1 MKSYPVIF
9 ILGPTAIGKT
19 DLAIRLARKID
30 AEIVSA
36 DSRQIYKYMNIG
48 TAKPSL
54 TEQGGIVHHLLDT
67 ILPTDSYNAG
77 RFAKDAGKIIDRR
90 CSRQQNTI
98 VCGGT
103 GLYVNALVDGIAPL
117 DFDTTHARM
126 ELEKRFNAEGLPAL
140 YQALTRMDP
149 QLAARLNPNDK
160 QRILRGLEVVI
171 SSGKTLSEWHKMPT
185 DSTRFSF
192 KMFALTM
199 SREKLYARIDQRVNR
214 MLEKG
219 LVSEVEKLLSAGY
232 KDEKALNAVGYKEVV
247 AYLNNE
253 INYSEMSELI
263 KRNTRRFAKRQL
275 TWFRKDQRIQWID
288 YDKVSP
294 IQAGDEILS
303 AL

>member
-9 ILGPTAIGKT
+9 ILGPTAVGKT
-19 DLAIRLARKID
+19 ELAIRIARKID

-36 DSRQIYKYMNIG
+36 DSRQIYKYMDIG

-67 ILPTDSYNAG
+67 ILPTDGYNAG
-77 RFAKDAGKIIDRR
+77 RFAKDAGKIIDQR
-90 CSRQQNTI
+90 CSRQQNTV

-103 GLYVNALVDGIAPL
+103 GLYVKALVDGIAPL
-117 DFDTTHARM
+117 NFDTIPARR

-140 YQALTRMDP
+140 YQALISMDP
-149 QLAARLNPNDK
+149 QLAAHLNPNDK

-185 DSTRFSF
+185 DNPRFPY

-199 SREKLYARIDQRVNR
+199 SREKLYARIDQRVDR

-232 KDEKALNAVGYKEVV
+232 KDEKALNAVGYKEVI

-253 INYSEMSELI
+253 INYFEMCELI

-288 YDKVSP
+288 YDKFST
-294 IQAGDEILS
+294 IQASDKILS
-303 AL
+303 LL